1 MFHYPFHINDY
12 RAATLH
18 LSNDEDLAYRRLLD
32 FYYDTEK
39 PIPNDLEWL
48 AKRLRCKKAVI
59 ESVLKDMFIFEDNCW
74 HNARCDSEITKYQ
87 SFSISGAKGAAIR
100 WKKANDSEAIAKS
113 KGGNREAIGGL
124 KSANSNQNQEPEPEP
139 IIKPLSNKFDEFWST
154 WPSSTR
160 KVGKMACFKKWE
172 ARKLDSIGDKII
184 AHVKSLKNSKAW
196 LSGFEPAPLTYI
208 NQSRWEDAQDQVSDP
223 NVLFGRRLISGG
235 E

>member
-1 MFHYPFHINDY
+1 VFHYPFHINDY

-39 PIPNDLEWL
+39 PIPNDVEWL

-59 ESVLKDMFIFEDNCW
+59 ESVLKDMFNLEDNFW
-74 HNARCDSEITKYQ
+74 HNARCDAEINKYQ
-87 SFSISGAKGAAIR
+87 SFSLNGAKGAAIR
-100 WKKANDSEAIAKS
+100 WKKAKDSDAIATP
-113 KGGNREAIGGL
+113 KGGNRGAIGGL
-124 KSANSNQNQEPEPEP
+124 ESANSNQNQNQNQEP
-139 IIKPLSNKFDEFWST
+139 IIKPLSNKFDEFWSV
-154 WPSSTR
+154 WPSSSR
-160 KVGKMACFKKWE
+160 KVGKMACLKKWE

-184 AHVKSLKNSKAW
+184 AHVKSLRNSKSW
-196 LSGFEPAPLTYI
+196 LSGFDPAPLTYI
-208 NQSRWEDAQDQVSDP
+208 NQSRWEDSQDQVSDP